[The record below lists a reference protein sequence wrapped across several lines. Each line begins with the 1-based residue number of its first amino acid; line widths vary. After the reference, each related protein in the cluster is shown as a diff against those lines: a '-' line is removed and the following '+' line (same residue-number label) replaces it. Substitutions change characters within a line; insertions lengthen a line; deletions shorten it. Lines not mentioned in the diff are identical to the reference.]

1 MNKYYNYHKHDH
13 KGNPFSLDVTVKLED
28 FCQRAIELG
37 HDAIFTTCHGF
48 QGDIFE
54 ATTLAHQYNLKL
66 IVGAELYFV
75 EDRKEKDRSNRHI
88 IIIALNN
95 DGIRDL
101 NRIVSQ
107 SFIDGFYYKPR
118 IDEELLFS
126 INPDN
131 VVITTACVAGVWNNE
146 KLISLMKNYFKDH
159 LFLEVQSHNENTQKE
174 VNKKILELSKKYGIK
189 IIHAND
195 SHYILPEDATY
206 REKFLKAKGINYPE
220 ELNFILDY
228 PDYDTIVKRYKEQKV
243 LNEEQIY
250 EALNNTL
257 IFENVDCSNFIND
270 DIKLPSISKNPNE
283 DLKKILNQSWDLNKK
298 NIPVEKRKEYLN
310 SIRYEMDIIE
320 KTNMANYFLID
331 YYISKIA
338 KEKYGGVLTK
348 TGRGCFQG
356 DVLVHTLEGVKLL
369 KDVQVGDF
377 VITEDG
383 KFNKVLNTFCYNIE
397 EPMLQ
402 IKHLYGTDKYYPT
415 ICTLDHKILIYRNN
429 KREWVEAK
437 NINKNDYVCVP
448 KIKFEDKGL
457 KKIDLN
463 DYNDFGYKVDEEYIY
478 EEYNKGNARYNKK
491 INRYIEVDEVFNQFI
506 GLMYGDGSNN
516 STKECDISLAINI
529 ENHKNIIN
537 KNIFLTV
544 AKRLGL
550 TVKEI
555 RKKEKKLSQLYI
567 HSKILNNF
575 VKIELFQSKRKEEKR
590 FNYKWFFQSKNMVEN
605 IILGL
610 LNSDGSVK
618 NSSDYRINFD
628 NTSLSII
635 NAYKLMCLYTEK
647 GVNSLCVRPKWIDK
661 RGYQCRA
668 SYKLRINPN
677 AIQKKKIK
685 EDSDYYYLPIKELKM
700 IEKSPTKVYDL
711 EIENNH
717 SYLIN
722 NMVVHNSA
730 PSFYI
735 TNLLHLT
742 NIDRLASPIKLFP
755 TRFMSIE
762 RILGARSLP
771 DIDLN
776 TADAEPFIKASQ
788 DLLGEDNCAWMI
800 SWKPLQESSAFRL
813 YCKSLDLDFEEVNKV
828 GKDLDKYREDE
839 KWKQIIEDSKPFIG
853 VIEGVA
859 ESPCF
864 VEGTKIK
871 TSNGYKNIENLNTSD
886 LVLTHNNQYRQVI
899 RTMSHEVDSVIELK
913 NMGSLPIKTTFNH
926 PFYIRK
932 HIGRKYF
939 LENNKYKSI
948 RKFTNPYWEQ
958 ASNLTKGDYI
968 GMPVNFKSIIPQWK
982 DLDLSDENIWWI
994 IGRYI
999 GDGWLRLVK
1008 KGKNHGQSYHTLICC
1023 NKNDNEQQEIEERIS
1038 KCFNYTK
1045 TEENTTYRYDI
1056 SLKSLYSYL
1065 EKFGKGAKE
1074 KHLIEDVYNLPV
1086 YLLKAFLEGY
1096 QSADGYSPKNRNDIF
1111 YTSISYDLIL
1121 GLQNCIHKCYKV
1133 PTTIVCRKKENIKH
1147 SVLSDGRKI
1156 VAKNDVYIL
1165 SFRLNSNKYNGFFED
1180 NYMWLPFRYKK
1191 EIIENNIVYNIS
1203 VKDDESYTVNNI
1215 AVHNCSMVLYD
1226 KDVRSEI
1233 GMIKT
1238 PNGKICC
1245 LLDGYNCDKYK
1256 YLKNDYLTVTVWAI
1270 VRDVCKLVGIEIPS
1284 INELNNLLD
1293 KQTFDIYKN
1302 GLTCTINQADSD
1314 YATNLVTKYKP
1325 QNLAEMSSF
1334 VAIIRPGC
1342 ASLLDDFIS
1351 RKPYTTGVSALD
1363 NILEDSG
1370 HRLIYQESIMK
1381 YLIWLGISEPQSYDI
1396 IKKIAKKKFKE
1407 QELKELKAQLLQG
1420 WEKQVG
1426 SEEGFEET
1434 WKVVEDAAKYSFNA
1448 CVSGD
1453 TIIKQ
1458 SNSSKD
1464 KNLTVKE
1471 MFNIHNKKSTIYGNA
1486 FSMYNDKKIH
1496 ENKIIN
1502 IYYSGK
1508 ADIYRVTTENGS
1520 YIDCTLN
1527 HKFPTDNGKIRLDS
1541 LNIGDELYVLDKEIK
1556 SSKDLL
1562 VKKDK
1567 IISIK
1572 FLRNDDVYDIEMASP
1587 AHNFISIT
1595 GLITSNSHSLSYAY
1609 DSLYG
1614 AYLKSHYPLEYYT
1627 VALNYYQ
1634 NDIDR
1639 TMKLTKELSYFGITL
1654 NNARFRYSKDDYFM
1668 DKKSKK
1674 IYKGTSS
1681 IKFLNKDCSNYLY
1694 TLKDKHYNNF
1704 IDLLI
1709 EIENAKDEEGKSYIN
1724 SKQMGILIQLQYFE
1738 EFGKNKKLLEIYKY
1752 FKDIYGRKMLAKS
1765 KLADM
1770 GIKES
1775 DITECY
1781 EKETEKQY
1789 INIKPYKILLNI
1801 MERIPNEN
1809 IPIKEQISF
1818 EEEIIGYIGTT
1829 YDVDKKYC
1837 YILDVDTKYSP
1848 KVTLYSLGTGK
1859 EVICKINK
1867 FIYKDQPIKKGQ
1879 IIQCGRFFQKERQ
1892 IKTEKG
1898 WEKTNVM
1905 DWWLSSYNIVEK
1917 LEI

>member
-13 KGNPFSLDVTVKLED
+13 KGNPFSLDVIVKLED
-28 FCQRAIELG
+28 FCQRATELG

-88 IIIALNN
+88 IIIALND

-159 LFLEVQSHNENTQKE
+159 LFLEVQNHNENTQKE
-174 VNKKILELSKKYGIK
+174 VNKKILELSEKYDIK

-220 ELNFILDY
+220 ELNFVLDY
-228 PDYDTIVKRYKEQKV
+228 PDYDTIVKRYKEQNV

-298 NIPVEKRKEYLN
+298 IIPVEKRKEYLN

-348 TGRGCFQG
+348 TGRGCFTG
-356 DVLVHTLEGVKLL
+356 YSLIHTLKGIKYL
-369 KDVQVGDF
+369 KDVKIGDY

-383 KFNKVLNTFCYNIE
+383 KFNKVLNTFNYNIDE
-397 EPMLQ
+397 EM
-402 IKHLYGTDKYYPT
+402 IKIEHLYGLDNYSPV
-415 ICTLDHKILIYRNN
+415 CTTDHKILVLRDN
-429 KREWVEAK
+429 KRKWIEAK
-437 NINKNDYVCVP
+437 NLNTKDYVCVP
-448 KIKFEDKGL
+448 KVKFNNKKG
-457 KKIDLN
+457 KIIDLN
-463 DYNDFGYKVDEEYIY
+463 EYNIFKYKADDKYIY
-478 EEYNKGNARYNKK
+478 EENNKK
-491 INRYIEVDEVFNQFI
+491 ISRYITIDENFNQFI
-506 GLMYGDGSNN
+506 GLMYGDGINDDDICLMIDKRNYKNN
-516 STKECDISLAINI
+516 
-529 ENHKNIIN
+529 IN
-537 KNIFLTV
+537 KEIFYDFV
-544 AKRLGL
+544 KKIGL
-550 TVKEI
+550 CINEKDTKNENVKKLYFNSKTFSNFI
-555 RKKEKKLSQLYI
+555 KEKIFNS
-567 HSKILNNF
+567 SKEKEFNSEWF
-575 VKIELFQSKRKEEKR
+575 YQSKRMV
-590 FNYKWFFQSKNMVEN
+590 KN
-605 IILGL
+605 ILLGL
-610 LNSDGSVK
+610 LNSNHNKK
-618 NSSDYRINFD
+618 NFGD
-628 NTSLSII
+628 NNIILENVSLSIL

-647 GVNSLCVRPKWIDK
+647 GICSLNIKSKNKYDLKMVKDK
-661 RGYQCRA
+661 
-668 SYKLRINPN
+668 I
-677 AIQKKKIK
+677 IEDKK
-685 EDSDYYYLPIKELKM
+685 YYYLPIKEIKRLDK
-700 IEKSPTKVYDL
+700 KPLKVYDL

-722 NMVVHNSA
+722 NMIVHNSA

-853 VIEGVA
+853 VIEGIS

-864 VEGTKIK
+864 VEGAKIK

-968 GMPVNFKSIIPQWK
+968 GMPVNFKSIIPQWEN
-982 DLDLSDENIWWI
+982 LDLSDENIWWI

-1065 EKFGKGAKE
+1065 EKFGKEAKE
-1074 KHLIEDVYNLPV
+1074 KHLIEDVYDLPV

-1096 QSADGYSPKNRNDIF
+1096 QSADGYSPKNRNGIF

-1133 PTTIVCRKKENIKH
+1133 PTTITYRKKENIKH

-1156 VAKNDVYIL
+1156 VAKNDVYTL
-1165 SFRLNSNKYNGFFED
+1165 SFRLNGNKYNGFFED

-1284 INELNNLLD
+1284 INELDNLLD

-1407 QELKELKAQLLQG
+1407 QELKELKTQLLQG

-1458 SNSSKD
+1458 PNSSKD

-1527 HKFPTDNGKIRLDS
+1527 HKFPTDNGKIRLDN

-1704 IDLLI
+1704 IDFLI
-1709 EIENAKDEEGKSYIN
+1709 EIENAKDDEGKSYIN

-1765 KLADM
+1765 KLADI

-1775 DITECY
+1775 DIAECY

-1818 EEEIIGYIGTT
+1818 EEEIMGYISAT

-1892 IKTEKG
+1892 IKTENG

>member
-298 NIPVEKRKEYLN
+298 IIPVEKRKEYLN

-348 TGRGCFQG
+348 TGRG
-356 DVLVHTLEGVKLL
+356 
-369 KDVQVGDF
+369 
-377 VITEDG
+377 
-383 KFNKVLNTFCYNIE
+383 
-397 EPMLQ
+397 
-402 IKHLYGTDKYYPT
+402 
-415 ICTLDHKILIYRNN
+415 
-429 KREWVEAK
+429 
-437 NINKNDYVCVP
+437 
-448 KIKFEDKGL
+448 
-457 KKIDLN
+457 
-463 DYNDFGYKVDEEYIY
+463 
-478 EEYNKGNARYNKK
+478 
-491 INRYIEVDEVFNQFI
+491 
-506 GLMYGDGSNN
+506 
-516 STKECDISLAINI
+516 
-529 ENHKNIIN
+529 
-537 KNIFLTV
+537 
-544 AKRLGL
+544 
-550 TVKEI
+550 
-555 RKKEKKLSQLYI
+555 
-567 HSKILNNF
+567 
-575 VKIELFQSKRKEEKR
+575 
-590 FNYKWFFQSKNMVEN
+590 
-605 IILGL
+605 
-610 LNSDGSVK
+610 
-618 NSSDYRINFD
+618 
-628 NTSLSII
+628 
-635 NAYKLMCLYTEK
+635 
-647 GVNSLCVRPKWIDK
+647 
-661 RGYQCRA
+661 
-668 SYKLRINPN
+668 
-677 AIQKKKIK
+677 
-685 EDSDYYYLPIKELKM
+685 
-700 IEKSPTKVYDL
+700 
-711 EIENNH
+711 
-717 SYLIN
+717 
-722 NMVVHNSA
+722 SA

-968 GMPVNFKSIIPQWK
+968 GMPVNFKSIIPQWEN
-982 DLDLSDENIWWI
+982 LDLSDENIWWI
-994 IGRYI
+994 IGRCI

-1074 KHLIEDVYNLPV
+1074 KHLIEDVYDLPV

-1096 QSADGYSPKNRNDIF
+1096 QSADGYSPKNRKDIF

-1270 VRDVCKLVGIEIPS
+1270 VRDVCKLAGIEIPS

-1351 RKPYTTGVSALD
+1351 RKPYTTGVDALD

-1724 SKQMGILIQLQYFE
+1724 SKQMSILIQLQYFE

-1859 EVICKINK
+1859 EVVCKINK